1 MNVMR
6 EPIDREQSTYYY
18 DVRSVDIRAH
28 LLKLLRPH
36 RYYLYYTLSIMD
48 GGYQFGATSAD
59 LRGGKAKEVLDVRSR
74 DILCGCAYQ
83 EFDDCVRIR

>member
-36 RYYLYYTLSIMD
+36 RYYLYYTLSIID
-48 GGYQFGATSAD
+48 GGYQFG
-59 LRGGKAKEVLDVRSR
+59 AKEVLDVRSR